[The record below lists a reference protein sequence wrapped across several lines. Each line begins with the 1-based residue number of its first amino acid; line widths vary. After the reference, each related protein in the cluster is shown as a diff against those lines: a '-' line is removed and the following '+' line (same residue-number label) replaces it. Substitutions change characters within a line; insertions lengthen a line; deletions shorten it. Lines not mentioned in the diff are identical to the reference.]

1 MLTLKEIKARIK
13 KVKERIRKFFGIRLI
28 KSIRDL
34 IIFQQT
40 AEFKRKH
47 SNPLNSYGK
56 KCFSQKGEDGITL
69 EDMKRIGRKKSV
81 FGEFGPGNSIENNTI
96 SLL

>member
-1 MLTLKEIKARIK
+1 MLTLKEIKPRIK

-34 IIFQQT
+34 IIFQQN

-47 SNPLNSYGK
+47 SNPLNLYGK
-56 KCFSQKGEDGITL
+56 QRETETTNIFKT
-69 EDMKRIGRKKSV
+69 MKYI
-81 FGEFGPGNSIENNTI
+81 
-96 SLL
+96 